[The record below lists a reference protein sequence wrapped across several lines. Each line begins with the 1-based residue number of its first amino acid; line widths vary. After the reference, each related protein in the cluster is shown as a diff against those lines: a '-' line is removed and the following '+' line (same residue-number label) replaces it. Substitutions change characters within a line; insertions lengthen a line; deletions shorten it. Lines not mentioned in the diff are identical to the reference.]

1 MGQRKRQGQVQGQVQ
16 SQGQVQRQGKVIERK
31 VKREIKGQVQRQRKV
46 QGKEGQEQ
54 GQRQISIM
62 KIVWEKSIL
71 ILVSEWSIFLATA
84 CNDYVIRQQTNLT
97 ARSEWALYN
106 QTECRVPLDFQ
117 ASTSSVIIVCRQ
129 NFQCTRY
136 FVHNRAEV
144 FFSFYATKICMLR

>member
-1 MGQRKRQGQVQGQVQ
+1 MGKGQVEQGQRKRQVQGQGKGQVQGQVQ

-31 VKREIKGQVQRQRKV
+31 VKREIKGQ
-46 QGKEGQEQ
+46 

-62 KIVWEKSIL
+62 KIDWEKSIL

-84 CNDYVIRQQTNLT
+84 CNDFVTRQQTNLT

-117 ASTSSVIIVCRQ
+117 TSTSSVIIV
-129 NFQCTRY
+129 
-136 FVHNRAEV
+136 
-144 FFSFYATKICMLR
+144 